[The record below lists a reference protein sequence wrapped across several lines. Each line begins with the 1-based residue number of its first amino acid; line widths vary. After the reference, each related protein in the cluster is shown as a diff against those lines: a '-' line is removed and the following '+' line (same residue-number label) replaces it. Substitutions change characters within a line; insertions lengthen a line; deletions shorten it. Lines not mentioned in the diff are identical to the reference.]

1 MMVLSAGLAVI
12 AWLIYLAGFATGII
26 LTYHSRDGR

>member
-1 MMVLSAGLAVI
+1 MMVLSGLAVI

>member
-1 MMVLSAGLAVI
+1 MVISAGLAVV

-26 LTYHSRDGR
+26 LTYHNRDGR